1 MLALAAPLLWVPLA
15 LPVQEPKA
23 APPAKTTDHGPRAT
37 DKPVWTPKDKE
48 TVVLLG
54 SAFIEQEARDG
65 YLETELIRLF
75 PNKDIRVRNLGWS
88 GDTVH
93 CQARSYFGPP
103 QEGFERL
110 RGHLQMLKPTT
121 VICCYGANESWKGE
135 PGIPDF
141 RKGYEKLI
149 DMIREATGATV
160 VLMTPPEYQPPTSDN
175 KGLQDANGRLKR
187 YWQEINYVAESRK
200 CHVQPFGEKFAEGE
214 TRERIRKHM
223 TTNGVDLTNVG
234 YNVAAVRFLTE
245 PTHGNG
251 VTVDWEKREL
261 EASETKVSNIAWK
274 EDVVSWMQLDERLPG
289 FSMSTSHFLFVKPLR
304 AYAIRVDGDYIARK
318 GMMMTQ
324 LHNGPEMRQAEKLRQ
339 AIIKKNALFFHRWR
353 PANETYLY
361 GFRKHE
367 QGNNGVEPPMF
378 DKLVEQAEAEI
389 AKLKKPVPHKYEL
402 IRVEEK
408 K

>member
-1 MLALAAPLLWVPLA
+1 MLSIVALALLAADP
-15 LPVQEPKA
+15 PKTQ
-23 APPAKTTDHGPRAT
+23 PA
-37 DKPVWTPKDKE
+37 WTPKDRE

-110 RGHLQMLKPTT
+110 RGHLQMIKPTT

-160 VLMTPPEYQPPTSDN
+160 VLMTPPEYLP
-175 KGLQDANGRLKR
+175 KGNAEKELEVANVRLRR
-187 YWQEINYVAESRK
+187 YWQEIGYIAEARK
-200 CHVQPFGEKFAEGE
+200 CFIRDFGTKFASLEDPDGLRLK
-214 TRERIRKHM
+214 TFA
-223 TTNGVDLTNVG
+223 NGTDLTMIG
-234 YNVAAVRFLTE
+234 YRCASIYFWGEPPYPEIDEVHANLRDWAVLPGTGVKISNLTK
-245 PTHGNG
+245 TGR
-251 VTVDWEKREL
+251 TLCW
-261 EASETKVSNIAWK
+261 T
-274 EDVVSWMQLDERLPG
+274 QLNDRLPG
-289 FSMSTSHFLFVKPLR
+289 CYLFKPISVLSWDGWLEKGLENSGR
-304 AYAIRVDGDYIARK
+304 DNQLYELRVDGNFVERSRGAK
-318 GMMMTQ
+318 VT
-324 LHNGPEMRQAEKLRQ
+324 HEKGPEEKQSDRLRQ
-339 AIIKKNALFFHRWR
+339 AIVKKNALFFHRWR

-389 AKLKKPVPHKYEL
+389 AVLKKPVPHKYEL
-402 IRVEEK
+402 VRVEEK
-408 K
+408 R

>member
-1 MLALAAPLLWVPLA
+1 MLLCLTASLLAADP
-15 LPVQEPKA
+15 PKSA
-23 APPAKTTDHGPRAT
+23 AA
-37 DKPVWTPKDKE
+37 WTPKDKE
-48 TVVLLG
+48 MVVLLG

-103 QEGFERL
+103 EEGFERL
-110 RGHLQMLKPTT
+110 RGHLQVIKPTT

-141 RKGYEKLI
+141 RKAYERLI
-149 DMIREATGATV
+149 DMIRQTGATV
-160 VLMTPPEYQPPTSDN
+160 VLMTPPRFDPREANSAPLEKAAEYLRRYFQEIKYIAEGRRCLFHDFGGQFPSPSTTVMANGVAYSTWGYSQAPAYFWGFMDESLRSLDPYVQASFKRDLKKYHGTKISGISKSDTTLRWTQLDDVLPTAASPPGVCFQREDHIVRCNVDGKPVRLLPPTQTV
-175 KGLQDANGRLKR
+175 GLI
-187 YWQEINYVAESRK
+187 E
-200 CHVQPFGEKFAEGE
+200 
-214 TRERIRKHM
+214 
-223 TTNGVDLTNVG
+223 
-234 YNVAAVRFLTE
+234 
-245 PTHGNG
+245 
-251 VTVDWEKREL
+251 
-261 EASETKVSNIAWK
+261 
-274 EDVVSWMQLDERLPG
+274 
-289 FSMSTSHFLFVKPLR
+289 
-304 AYAIRVDGDYIARK
+304 
-318 GMMMTQ
+318 
-324 LHNGPEMRQAEKLRQ
+324 GPEVKQTDQLRQ

-367 QGNNGVEPPMF
+367 QGNNGVEPPQF

-389 AKLKKPVPHKYEL
+389 ARLKKPVPHKYEL

>member
-1 MLALAAPLLWVPLA
+1 MFMYFAIWLPLA

-23 APPAKTTDHGPRAT
+23 APPAKTTNNDQLT
-37 DKPVWTPKDKE
+37 STKPAWTPKDRE
-48 TVVLLG
+48 MVVLLG

-103 QEGFERL
+103 QEGFDRL
-110 RGHLQMLKPTT
+110 RGHLAMIKPTT

-135 PGIPDF
+135 SGIPNF

-160 VLMTPPEYQPPTSDN
+160 VLMTPPRFEPLGPN
-175 KGLQDANGRLKR
+175 AEGLRDASERLQR
-187 YWQEINYVAESRK
+187 YWQEIKYVAEGRK
-200 CHVQPFGEKFAEGE
+200 CQVIEFGSAHQYGRTENGIDYTAEGYATAGALLWVHPSDFE
-214 TRERIRKHM
+214 AKP
-223 TTNGVDLTNVG
+223 L
-234 YNVAAVRFLTE
+234 
-245 PTHGNG
+245 
-251 VTVDWEKREL
+251 TVDFEKGTIK
-261 EASETKVSNIAWK
+261 SEQRRFSDISKQGNSLRWTQIN
-274 EDVVSWMQLDERLPG
+274 DRLPW
-289 FSMSTSHFLFVKPLR
+289 TALF
-304 AYAIRVDGDYIARK
+304 GTWDYIKVGGDVKNFEVRIDGKLLKQRGNAI
-318 GMMMTQ
+318 
-324 LHNGPEMRQAEKLRQ
+324 LSLDDGPERTQREQLRQ
-339 AIIKKNALFFHRWR
+339 AIVKKNALFFHRWR

-389 AKLKKPVPHKYEL
+389 AVLKKPVPHKYEL
-402 IRVEEK
+402 IRVEK
-408 K
+408 